1 MATVGY
7 DESMLA
13 PAFEVQGVSRGFAIG
28 GRAVPALSGVSLAG
42 KAGDRIA
49 LTGSNGSGKST
60 LLRLLAGLLLPDAGT
75 VRVAGADPVQRPAA
89 RAQLGLC
96 TGDERSLFLRLSA
109 RENLRFFG
117 ALYGGVPAERI
128 EAVAEALGFR
138 LSLDVPAHT
147 LPSGLRARLLL
158 ARALLHLP
166 RLVLLDESTHA
177 LDADGRDRLQRLLR
191 RESTGGA
198 CIVFVSHDPH
208 EVAALA
214 TRKVEL
220 RAGTLAAEIPV
231 A

>member
-1 MATVGY
+1 
-7 DESMLA
+7 
-13 PAFEVQGVSRGFAIG
+13 
-28 GRAVPALSGVSLAG
+28 
-42 KAGDRIA
+42 
-49 LTGSNGSGKST
+49 
-60 LLRLLAGLLLPDAGT
+60 
-75 VRVAGADPVQRPAA
+75 VAGGDPVREPAA

-117 ALYGGVPAERI
+117 ALYGRIPPERI
-128 EAVAEALGFR
+128 DAVAEALGFR
-138 LSLDVPAHT
+138 SSLDVPAHT

-177 LDADGRDRLQRLLR
+177 LDVEGRERLQNLLR
-191 RESTGGA
+191 RESAGGA
-198 CIVFVSHDPH
+198 CVLFVSHDPH

-214 TRKVEL
+214 TRTVEL
-220 RAGTLAAEIPV
+220 RAGALAPEATPH